1 MACLPGSVRRAA
13 GYSLIEVTVSMGI
26 MMAVMASTLTLLRRV
41 QLGFVSEGERTDLQ
55 QKVRVAGHTMY
66 EYLVMAGGGPY
77 QGVRGGRLDAFFP
90 TVLPFRQ
97 IGANPDPAGTFRTDT
112 LTIMYVQPGTP
123 AQTTIGQPLS
133 AQSGWVTINLDRG
146 CPPDDSACGFTA
158 GMDVVVYD
166 DTAGYDTFRVASVQP
181 GLLQLQHTMIDS
193 ARQYAA
199 GATIVETV
207 NLTFYLKPDPATSA
221 YKLMRDDG
229 VNAGAVLIDHAVD
242 LTFAYYGEPEPPRL
256 TRPITDLTG
265 PWTTYGPRPPPINV
279 QSTAYAPGENCV
291 FQMDADGMTQIPRLA
306 LLGTGGTTT
315 LVALTA
321 SALTDGPWCPD
332 ASSAN
337 RVDADLLRIR
347 KIAVTL
353 RLQASEPA
361 LRGPAGALFAHGGTS
376 RDANRWV
383 PDQEIRFEVSPRN
396 FGR

>member
-1 MACLPGSVRRAA
+1 
-13 GYSLIEVTVSMGI
+13 
-26 MMAVMASTLTLLRRV
+26 
-41 QLGFVSEGERTDLQ
+41 
-55 QKVRVAGHTMY
+55 
-66 EYLVMAGGGPY
+66 
-77 QGVRGGRLDAFFP
+77 
-90 TVLPFRQ
+90 
-97 IGANPDPAGTFRTDT
+97 
-112 LTIMYVQPGTP
+112 
-123 AQTTIGQPLS
+123 
-133 AQSGWVTINLDRG
+133 
-146 CPPDDSACGFTA
+146 
-158 GMDVVVYD
+158 
-166 DTAGYDTFRVASVQP
+166 
-181 GLLQLQHTMIDS
+181 LLQLQHTMIDS

-291 FQMDADGMTQIPRLA
+291 FQMDADGMRQIPRLA